1 MHKTLFPVMVLLG
14 VLVLP
19 ELAIAETPTSET
31 TAEEAGQIK
40 PGLFWN
46 HIYAAYLV
54 TWLSIIGYTIS
65 LWVRR
70 GKGATK

>member
-1 MHKTLFPVMVLLG
+1 MHKTLFLVVVLLG
-14 VLVLP
+14 MLMLP
-19 ELAIAETPTSET
+19 EFAIAETPTSET
-31 TAEEAGQIK
+31 TADVAGQIE

-46 HIYAAYLV
+46 HIYAAYLM

-70 GKGATK
+70 GKGAT